1 MKEDKDIRQRPEAY
15 PKPTET
21 DQQLKNQDEFIQ
33 VQNNREDDQFS
44 EVKENR
50 SSQTTQRE
58 NFNEQ
63 GRGI

>member
-21 DQQLKNQDEFIQ
+21 DQQLKNQDEYIQ
-33 VQNNREDDQFS
+33 VQNNRQDDQLPLKQDNTSRES
-44 EVKENR
+44 EGFKE
-50 SSQTTQRE
+50 T
-58 NFNEQ
+58 

>member
-21 DQQLKNQDEFIQ
+21 DHQLKNQDEFIQ
-33 VQNNREDDQFS
+33 IQSSREEDQVPQVQQD
-44 EVKENR
+44 R
-50 SSQTTQRE
+50 SGE
-58 NFNEQ
+58 GFNDK